1 MKIRVLISVLLF
13 AGLPTVSYGEDKCSS
28 IAKDDILQC
37 INENYIKSDKQ
48 LNQVY
53 QNIKTNT
60 PNKNYIKLRNVQ
72 RTWLKTILPSCN
84 IYKQS
89 AYGEESEIYEAMCR
103 KQQLD
108 ERARELKLIQNY
120 PKNSIIRNKDN
131 LYEIKSLFYEYPL
144 EWREYIKMHC
154 DYMEEIFDDEDCF
167 SRNVLNHRVDFG

>member
-60 PNKNYIKLRNVQ
+60 PNKN
-72 RTWLKTILPSCN
+72 
-84 IYKQS
+84 
-89 AYGEESEIYEAMCR
+89 
-103 KQQLD
+103 
-108 ERARELKLIQNY
+108 
-120 PKNSIIRNKDN
+120 
-131 LYEIKSLFYEYPL
+131 
-144 EWREYIKMHC
+144 
-154 DYMEEIFDDEDCF
+154 
-167 SRNVLNHRVDFG
+167 